1 MIFST
6 IFISMELI
14 GAQMFA
20 QLFEMIFAAIYI
32 LMKLIGAQDET
43 EADVCRAVMQQV
55 KILSTAFL
63 GFEQL
68 YIFSQVPQPLLLVVG
83 WVYSTLKTC
92 KFFFAA
98 FHSFHLVMHWEKLIK
113 IG

>member
-1 MIFST
+1 MLKSYNW
-6 IFISMELI
+6 MDGWL
-14 GAQMFA
+14 
-20 QLFEMIFAAIYI
+20 
-32 LMKLIGAQDET
+32 D
-43 EADVCRAVMQQV
+43 
-55 KILSTAFL
+55 
-63 GFEQL
+63 
-68 YIFSQVPQPLLLVVG
+68 SQVPQPLLLVVG